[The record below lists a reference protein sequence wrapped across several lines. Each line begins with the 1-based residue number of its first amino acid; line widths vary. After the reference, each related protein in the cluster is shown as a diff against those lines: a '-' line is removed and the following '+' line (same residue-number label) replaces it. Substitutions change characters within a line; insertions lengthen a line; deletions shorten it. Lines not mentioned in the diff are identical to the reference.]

1 MSKTNRKYKD
11 RLFIFIFGNESIKE
25 FTLSLYNAINDTN
38 YDDPNLITFNT
49 IDDFIYMGVKNDVS
63 FLISDTVNVYEHQ
76 STFSSNMPIRMLLYL
91 AKIYES
97 IIDSGEKSIYQES
110 AVNLPTPKLV
120 VFYNGKKNIEDIKIQ
135 KLSDLVNGKSDVE
148 VNVKMLNIN
157 YGHNREL
164 MEKCK
169 PLMEYSKLIY
179 LIRENLENGENI
191 YDAIDNAIMSLD
203 NDSLIKPFILAHKS
217 EVVSMLFTMENEARE
232 MEKYYN
238 GIKKQAYKEGYIEG
252 FTYGFV
258 KGFSE
263 CFVYF
268 ENKNIA
274 IELCANSLR
283 KSLRNKNLD
292 LDSKEIEDI
301 INKVK
306 ENLKKRSD

>member
-135 KLSDLVNGKSDVE
+135 KFSDLVNGKSDVE

-164 MEKCK
+164 MDKCK
-169 PLMEYSKLIY
+169 PLMEYSKLIH

-238 GIKKQAYKEGYIEG
+238 GIKKQAHEEGKIEG
-252 FTYGFV
+252 TTETIALMKKVLKEQGFDN
-258 KGFSE
+258 E
-263 CFVYF
+263 AI
-268 ENKNIA
+268 ENIA
-274 IELCANSLR
+274 NAMQE
-283 KSLRNKNLD
+283 
-292 LDSKEIEDI
+292 E
-301 INKVK
+301 
-306 ENLKKRSD
+306 KRSD